1 VQRHID
7 TALGLGPSTT
17 AQSSSRS
24 TREMFVIHEEDEGDE
39 DDVEVTHD
47 DIGPSQLQDAP

>member
-1 VQRHID
+1 
-7 TALGLGPSTT
+7 
-17 AQSSSRS
+17 
-24 TREMFVIHEEDEGDE
+24 MFVIHEEDEGDE